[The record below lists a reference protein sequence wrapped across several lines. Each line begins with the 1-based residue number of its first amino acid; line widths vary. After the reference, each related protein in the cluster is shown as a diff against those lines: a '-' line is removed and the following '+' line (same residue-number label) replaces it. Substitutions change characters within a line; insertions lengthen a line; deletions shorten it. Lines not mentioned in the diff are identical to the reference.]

1 MNEMVEK
8 NNFEV
13 MKDLQGYFKE
23 GERRAIYTAAKTF
36 RDKALIRLLW
46 VTGRRIN
53 EILNIKVSEID
64 FQLKAITIHVEKKTK
79 KIKDEHG
86 NKIKTKYDKLS
97 LSYLDEGSTKL
108 IKAYITNSNLKSTD
122 YLFNSEFNKNKPISR
137 QRAFQIV
144 RKLAEEVG
152 INNVGGKQPHPHHF
166 RHTYAIDQARNMK
179 SPADVRKLQMTMD
192 HSSLAVTEQ
201 YLKFSDEEI
210 KTLVENVRD

>member
-1 MNEMVEK
+1 MKIRKGFVSNSSSSSFIIERV
-8 NNFEV
+8 NFGDSKKLLIS
-13 MKDLQGYFKE
+13 KD
-23 GERRAIYTAAKTF
+23 
-36 RDKALIRLLW
+36 
-46 VTGRRIN
+46 
-53 EILNIKVSEID
+53 
-64 FQLKAITIHVEKKTK
+64 VEKKIK
-79 KIKDEHG
+79 KFGFE
-86 NKIKTKYDKLS
+86 KTFACTPYQIGLDGWKYDYLTFQQWKDKLTFGKDKS
-97 LSYLDEGSTKL
+97 DKELTEELNRL
-108 IKAYITNSNLKSTD
+108 I
-122 YLFNSEFNKNKPISR
+122 NKNKPISR

-210 KTLVENVRD
+210 KLILQPHLDKIF